1 MDWGKKS
8 SWRVGGGVQD
18 LKQSGELAIQK
29 DNWSNILWLLRDRIN
44 TVGKVRIWVAVGK
57 E

>member
-29 DNWSNILWLLRDRIN
+29 DN
-44 TVGKVRIWVAVGK
+44 
-57 E
+57 